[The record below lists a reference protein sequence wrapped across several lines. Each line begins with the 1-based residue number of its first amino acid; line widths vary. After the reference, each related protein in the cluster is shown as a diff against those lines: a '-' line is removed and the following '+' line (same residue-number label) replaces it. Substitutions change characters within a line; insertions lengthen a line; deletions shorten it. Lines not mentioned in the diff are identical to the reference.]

1 MQTNTEP
8 KSIKRELVFN
18 KWRVHLRGRPWWDCY
33 SPTMRMSDCNVFVPG
48 RDNPLPHKDSKKH
61 LWYPRLTSLYVR
73 TFSKHC
79 LLKCLP
85 PAAVGTSQI
94 KLQILKLETVQIW
107 CLWVDLCPVKSIIS
121 FWSISFKN
129 WRHLY
134 LLSHFR
140 IERLIRRLRE
150 NPDQNKATEFKS
162 KAWREASL
170 WEVMLLGVPFQTH
183 LKQTNKQT
191 KYSALTN
198 ILFNKVFPH

>member
-1 MQTNTEP
+1 MNLCLINDVSIWEVVLGETATVRRWGWVIVMSSFLAEITLFHTKTARNTSGIHVLP
-8 KSIKRELVFN
+8 VYMSGHSHNIVCSSVSHPQPLV
-18 KWRVHLRGRPWWDCY
+18 L
-33 SPTMRMSDCNVFVPG
+33 
-48 RDNPLPHKDSKKH
+48 
-61 LWYPRLTSLYVR
+61 
-73 TFSKHC
+73 
-79 LLKCLP
+79 
-85 PAAVGTSQI
+85 VGTSQI

-170 WEVMLLGVPFQTH
+170 WEVMLLGVPFQTR

-191 KYSALTN
+191 KYPALTN